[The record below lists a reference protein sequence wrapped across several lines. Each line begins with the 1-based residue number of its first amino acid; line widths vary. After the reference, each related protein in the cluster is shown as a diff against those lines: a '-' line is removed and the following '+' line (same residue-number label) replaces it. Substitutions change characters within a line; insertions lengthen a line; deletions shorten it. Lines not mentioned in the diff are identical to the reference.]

1 MIRAHKIKLDPTP
14 EQEAYLRKAAGVA
27 RFTYNWGLAEW
38 ERLYEAG
45 QKPNAASLK
54 KQFNAIKGEQ
64 FPFTG
69 EVLRDAS
76 NTGFEKLGKAFKNFF
91 DSATGKRSDKIGY
104 PRFKS
109 KKRSKQTFSMANDKF
124 YVEGHDLYVPRL
136 GMVNMSEQLR
146 FQGKIVAGVVSC
158 VAGKWYVSI
167 TVEVEQPEPVK
178 FAEESVG
185 IDLGLKTLATL
196 SDGVEFENQKLLRS
210 ELKRLRAL
218 SRGLSRK
225 QQGSNRWWKQKQKL
239 ATFHQRIA
247 NRRSDVIHKMTTQI
261 AKGYRIVGMEDLHV
275 KGMIRNRKL
284 ALSVADAAMGEIGR
298 QLAYKKQWFGGI
310 LQKVGRF
317 YASSKTCNDC
327 GHVNKD
333 LKLSDRTWVCAGCG
347 VVNQRDWNA
356 SKNIEDEA
364 LKLVYA

>member
-1 MIRAHKIKLDPTP
+1 MIKAHKIKLNPTP
-14 EQEAYLRKAAGVA
+14 EQETYFRKAAGVA
-27 RFTYNWGLAEW
+27 RFTYNWGLNEW
-38 ERLYEAG
+38 RRQYSEGL
-45 QKPNAASLK
+45 KPNAASLK

-109 KKRSKQTFSMANDKF
+109 KKRSKPTFSMANDKF
-124 YVEGHDLYVPRL
+124 HVDDHNLYVPRL
-136 GMVNMSEQLR
+136 GVVNMTEKLR
-146 FQGKIVAGVVSC
+146 FTGKIMTGVVSC
-158 VAGKWYVSI
+158 TAGKWYVSV
-167 TVEVEQPEPVK
+167 TVEMDDPKPVEFER
-178 FAEESVG
+178 ESVG

-210 ELKRLRAL
+210 ELKRLRSL

-225 QQGSNRWWKQKQKL
+225 QNGSNRWWKQKQKI
-239 ATFHQRIA
+239 AIFQQRIA
-247 NRRSDVIHKMTTQI
+247 NRRSDVIHKMTTEI
-261 AKGYRIVGMEDLHV
+261 ASKYRIVGMEDLHV

-284 ALSVADAAMGEIGR
+284 ALSIADAAMGEISR
-298 QLAYKKQWFGGI
+298 QLQYKKKWFGGI

-317 YASSKTCNDC
+317 FASSKTCNDC

-333 LKLSDRTWVCAGCG
+333 LKLSDRSWVCAGCG
-347 VVNQRDWNA
+347 VINPRDWNA

-364 LKLVYA
+364 LKLASA

>member
-1 MIRAHKIKLDPTP
+1 MIRAHKIRLNPTP
-14 EQEAYLRKAAGVA
+14 EQETYFRKAAGIA

-38 ERLYEAG
+38 QRQYSEGLNT
-45 QKPNAASLK
+45 NAASLK

-91 DSATGKRSDKIGY
+91 DSVTGKRSDKVGY

-109 KKRSKQTFSMANDKF
+109 KKRSKQSFGMANDKF
-124 YVEGHDLYVPRL
+124 HVDGHDLYVPRL
-136 GMVNMSEQLR
+136 GLVNMAEQLR
-146 FQGKIVAGVVSC
+146 FQGKIMAGVVSC

-167 TVEVEQPEPVK
+167 TVEVEQPEPAT
-178 FAEESVG
+178 FEHESVG

-225 QQGSNRWWKQKQKL
+225 QQGSNRWWKQKQKI
-239 ATFHQRIA
+239 ATFHQTIA
-247 NRRSDVIHKMTTQI
+247 NCRSDLIHKMTTQI
-261 AKGYRIVGMEDLHV
+261 ASTYRNVGMEDLNL
-275 KGMIRNRKL
+275 KGMGRNRRL
-284 ALSVADAAMGEIGR
+284 ALSVADASMGEIGR
-298 QLAYKKQWFGGI
+298 QLAYKKKWFGGI

-327 GHVNKD
+327 GHVNRD
-333 LKLSDRTWVCAGCG
+333 LKISDRTWTCAGCG

-364 LKLVYA
+364 SRLIA